1 MRIATDTATSFNVAS
16 FAEELVAEMS
26 TIMPPVHRS
35 LVPIG
40 KVLVR
45 SLAVKP
51 ASFTNRIRMYGA
63 VSSPLQRRPCR
74 IAIAAKVT
82 HDKPENF

>member
-16 FAEELVAEMS
+16 FTEESLAEIS
-26 TIMPPVHRS
+26 TIMRPVRRI

-40 KVLVR
+40 KVRVR
-45 SLAVKP
+45 SLAVKL

-63 VSSPLQRRPCR
+63 ESSPFSGDHGASLELQR
-74 IAIAAKVT
+74 
-82 HDKPENF
+82 